1 MFTARIAAENA
12 VLFIDEV
19 SATTEIT
26 YQSDRP
32 VAIWY
37 RHNLYVWI
45 RLVLD
50 RTGIR
55 PHLDRSGAFRSPE
68 MLPGDILEY
77 RLYQDMQHNPSYGA
91 RNKAGLLVPYDSV
104 TLLGLKRHPLNV
116 RRPSYSFGEWRG
128 AGWHCRAGMPGLN
141 SHLAIEAAREAP
153 VAGASGPLAFK
164 APDFSLLSLNRPVH
178 QLDLKPLLPATDY
191 HLVLRYSD
199 NAGNWWCERGSFAT
213 PSRPLRTATLVDATR
228 PRLAIPSNM

>member
-26 YQSDRP
+26 YRSDRP

-55 PHLDRSGAFRSPE
+55 PQLDRCGAFRSPE

-77 RLYQDMQHNPSYGA
+77 RLYQDMQHNPSDGA
-91 RNKAGLLVPYDSV
+91 RNKAGQLVPYDSV
-104 TLLGLKRHPLNV
+104 TLLGLRRRPFTA
-116 RRPSYSFGEWRG
+116 RRPSYTFGEWSG
-128 AGWHCRAGMPGLN
+128 AGWRCRVGMPGLI

-153 VAGASGPLAFK
+153 VTGPSGALGFK
-164 APDFSLLSLNRPVH
+164 APDFSLLSLNRPIH

-191 HLVLRYSD
+191 HVVLRYSD
-199 NAGNWWCERGSFAT
+199 SAGNWWCENGSFAT
-213 PSRPLRTATLVDATR
+213 PSRPVRTATLSGAS
-228 PRLAIPSNM
+228 RLRALPSNY